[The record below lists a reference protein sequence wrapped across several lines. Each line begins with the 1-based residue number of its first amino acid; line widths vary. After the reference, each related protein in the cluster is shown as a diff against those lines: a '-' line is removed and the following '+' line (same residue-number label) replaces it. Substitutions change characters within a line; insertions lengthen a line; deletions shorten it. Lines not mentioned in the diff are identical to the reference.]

1 MYVTWGGT
9 IRTRLGNIVVGTT
22 TAVTVCPERLWIYET
37 LDATPNVWAVGSFK
51 NGSVYELRAAAMA
64 PAAGAWTLVT
74 ALRGCNLSRWPHEG
88 HVRRGKLY
96 IKAFPAD
103 GDDAEKLGAI
113 VLDGSGGTLATRP
126 WGALG
131 PSVAA
136 ALTPPGNLVIS
147 AATNANPVEF
157 TTAASHGY
165 ATGKI
170 LTLSGAT
177 GSWTPVNSTFTITVT
192 AVNKFTIPVNS
203 TGFGALAGSPIV
215 GWQTSA
221 HAVAV
226 GYGWLY
232 SYTWV
237 LQSGHET
244 NRAPLQT
251 NPDLAPSASG
261 AFSNKIPTL
270 VVVGNS
276 DTTRYPFLNIYRT
289 TDGGGT
295 FYLLKKVA
303 NTGGSIIFNDTNLA
317 SGSAGATLLDPLPD
331 TSINQQQ
338 IAPSE
343 NSNSPPPT
351 VTPPQVTGTD
361 TIKRCTKI
369 SEYAG
374 RLFYGIDEYL
384 YFSAQEELRGGV
396 PEEAFPSGI
405 ASPNFFRFDKAV
417 IYPEPTPNG
426 LLVVIRNATLRISGT
441 TKASFNPRPFLAGVG
456 GAFGQRR
463 GSTGVGDSVAWIT
476 QDYRLAVVNG
486 DNYAILSGPL
496 GRQIKVLADA
506 GADLQPVFWTQ
517 GDKEWLILSAHNVAD
532 PTQSR
537 QLIYDLRYARELKK
551 DFWFPPWSIKS
562 VVCAAGQKA
571 ATDTEN
577 MCFFGL
583 WNGVNF
589 QLCKLDEA
597 ATLASDPTPG
607 DPTTLVGFTASFT
620 PALHSVPYGDHVN
633 QRRGANMSTTW
644 ASYTIERT
652 NFTGSSEPLV
662 EGFLDDLLTDP
673 VNLGLGDPPPGRDQ
687 SKGYTTLVY
696 NNIWK
701 NCKRGTVRV
710 TTSADKVVYE
720 FHQVGWNWL
729 PESGV

>member
-9 IRTRLGNIVVGTT
+9 LRTRLGTSVAGDI
-22 TAVTVCPERLWIYET
+22 TAVTVCPERTWVYET
-37 LDATPNVWAVGSFK
+37 LDATPYVWLVGSFK
-51 NGSVYELRAAAMA
+51 NGSVYELRAQPTSPTPGPWAV
-64 PAAGAWTLVT
+64 VT

-103 GDDAEKLGAI
+103 GDDAEKLGSVILNGA
-113 VLDGSGGTLATRP
+113 GGTLLTQP
-126 WGALG
+126 WGAIG
-131 PSVAA
+131 PQTAA
-136 ALTPPGNLVIS
+136 ALTPPGNLAIT

-157 TTAASHGY
+157 TTTSAHSY
-165 ATGKI
+165 STGKV
-170 LTLSGAT
+170 LTLSGFT
-177 GSWTPVNSTFTITVT
+177 GSWVSANGTFTITVT
-192 AVNKFTIPVNS
+192 AANKFTIPVNS
-203 TGFGALAGSPIV
+203 TGFGALAGSPVI
-215 GWQTSA
+215 GWAVSA
-221 HAVAV
+221 HAVTV
-226 GYGWLY
+226 GFNWIY

-261 AFSNKIPTL
+261 AFLNKIPTL

-276 DTTRYPFLNIYRT
+276 NTTLYPYVNIYRT

-295 FYLLKKVA
+295 FYLIKKVT
-303 NTGGSIIFNDTNLA
+303 NTGGAITFSDTFLA
-317 SGSAGATLLDPLPD
+317 SGSGGATNQDPLPD
-331 TSINQQQ
+331 TQINQQQ

-343 NSNSPPPT
+343 QSNSPPPT
-351 VTPPQVTGTD
+351 VAPPQVTGTD

-369 SEYAG
+369 VEYAG

-384 YFSAQEELRGGV
+384 FFSAQEELHSGV

-405 ASPNFFRFDKAV
+405 ASPNFFRFDKAI

-426 LLVVIRNATLRISGT
+426 LLIIIRNATLRMAGT

-476 QDYRLAVVNG
+476 QDYRLSVVNG

-496 GRQIKVLADA
+496 GRQLKVLADA
-506 GADLQPVFWTQ
+506 GADFQPVFWTQ
-517 GDKEWLILSAHNVAD
+517 GDKEWLILAAHNLVTPSA
-532 PTQSR
+532 SR
-537 QLIYDLRYARELKK
+537 QLVYDLRYSRELKQ
-551 DFWFPPWSIKS
+551 DFWHPPWSMAS
-562 VVCAAGQKA
+562 VVLAVGQQA
-571 ATDTEN
+571 PTDTEN
-577 MCFFGL
+577 KCFVGL
-583 WNGVNF
+583 WDGSRF
-589 QLCKLDEA
+589 QMAKLDEA
-597 ATLASDPTPG
+597 GTLASDPVPAA
-607 DPTTLVGFTASFT
+607 PATTAGFAASFT

-633 QRRGANMSTTW
+633 QRRGPGMSSTW

-662 EGFLDDLLTDP
+662 EGFLDDILTTP
-673 VNLGLGDPPPGRDQ
+673 VNLGVGDPPPGRDQ
-687 SKGYTTLVY
+687 SKGYTTLIY

-710 TTSADKVVYE
+710 TTPADKIVYE